1 MKKILILICLGYVSL
16 IAVNA
21 QVLGVKGGLSFATG
35 RYVIY
40 EFESSSGNLFGVS
53 GGILGEVPLSDALSL
68 GTGISFVKK
77 GARTDVYKIPV
88 RYLEFPINLTYRLD
102 FISWKLFAQ
111 AGPYAAA
118 GISAKRKNNVS
129 NKISFGS
136 RASQFKR
143 MDYGIN
149 LGAGFEIG
157 NLQIGINYGFGFL
170 NISHAY
176 REVIRNR
183 LLTVSAVY
191 YMEDVGY
198 TLGNLWRSIF

>member
-1 MKKILILICLGYVSL
+1 MGYVSL